1 MPNHL
6 PPHPNVR
13 NCTHIKVAGQQ
24 CGSPALRGEHFCYF
38 HTRVIKG
45 VQQRVDMQL
54 HPIALLEDHESI
66 QLSLMHVVDGLWKG
80 TLEPIRARLIIQA
93 LRIAARNAVHARFD
107 DCYYEEDE
115 QKMVRVVPDYARQYL
130 IEHPEYGP
138 PLSPCGAGAPAREAN
153 RQASTG
159 FGKNTSLEGH
169 SFSRADKSAK
179 ENGALAPEAHTYFF
193 GLPGNPVSTMVT
205 FELFARPI
213 LEALVGMTPRKL
225 IFLHAKLKS
234 EIKTKPGLKRF
245 LPAILS
251 GEFEQAEV
259 ELVPWQGSGDIAATA
274 AANCYIVIPP
284 DRERIA
290 AGEWMPLLMR

>member
-54 HPIALLEDHESI
+54 HPLALLEDHESI

-80 TLEPIRARLIIQA
+80 TLEPTRARLIIQA

-138 PLSPCGAGAPAREAN
+138 PLSPCGAGAPAREAT
-153 RQASTG
+153 RQPSPSG
-159 FGKNTSLEGH
+159 
-169 SFSRADKSAK
+169 ADAPVREAK
-179 ENGALAPEAHTYFF
+179 
-193 GLPGNPVSTMVT
+193 
-205 FELFARPI
+205 
-213 LEALVGMTPRKL
+213 
-225 IFLHAKLKS
+225 
-234 EIKTKPGLKRF
+234 
-245 LPAILS
+245 
-251 GEFEQAEV
+251 
-259 ELVPWQGSGDIAATA
+259 ATA
-274 AANCYIVIPP
+274 ASQGESQAAPVAE
-284 DRERIA
+284 REAQAAQQNASQETATAEPAAERRQNAAHGASRGTTTENDQAPKERKKPEHERQENELNRIQA
-290 AGEWMPLLMR
+290 AIAGAERGNWRDLRTVFEFAGITAQNKDAPS